1 MLFFSV
7 QEFFKIVS
15 KVTDVGRC
23 GPRSRN
29 YSKLAVGATTLVSHS
44 EAHTIQESFLR
55 FEAKNFSGYYM
66 YLGN

>member
-1 MLFFSV
+1 MLAAAV
-7 QEFFKIVS
+7 PVAVTTVS
-15 KVTDVGRC
+15 
-23 GPRSRN
+23 
-29 YSKLAVGATTLVSHS
+29 YIAVGATTLVSHS